1 MCVRKLNLGT
11 LNVTQGDASTFG
23 MFYITKFFLLPKQKN
38 SPANMRRANMVKKSM
53 QYFSD
58 KKNRSLSEDNLFTR
72 RKNLAVHL
80 GLDEK
85 VSLREIQV

>member
-1 MCVRKLNLGT
+1 MRVEIEFRGIRCDPRECNIWDVLQHEVSFSFPLQN
-11 LNVTQGDASTFG
+11 
-23 MFYITKFFLLPKQKN
+23 N

>member
-1 MCVRKLNLGT
+1 MREEIEFRSIRCDTRECHIWDVLQHEVSFSFPSQN
-11 LNVTQGDASTFG
+11 
-23 MFYITKFFLLPKQKN
+23 N

>member
-1 MCVRKLNLGT
+1 MREEIEFRSIRCDTRECHIWDVLQHEVFSFPLQN
-11 LNVTQGDASTFG
+11 
-23 MFYITKFFLLPKQKN
+23 N